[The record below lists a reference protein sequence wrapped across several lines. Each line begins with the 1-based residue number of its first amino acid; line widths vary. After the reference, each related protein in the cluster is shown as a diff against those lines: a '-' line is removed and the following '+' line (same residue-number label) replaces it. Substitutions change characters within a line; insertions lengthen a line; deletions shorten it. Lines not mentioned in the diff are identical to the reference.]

1 MNICEGPVW
10 RVGWRVGRPVR
21 REAEQIVQL
30 TENAVARTEIGAGR

>member
-1 MNICEGPVW
+1 MRGQF
-10 RVGWRVGRPVR
+10 GGLDGGLGRPVR